1 MNYLGKLLLSVM
13 FCLTLYTVKAQHE
26 LPPTLLQAPDS
37 TKLRVLWHTGDSL
50 VYTSQFIPAKKLYE
64 QALTIAQ
71 SSNEIQSIGMS
82 YRKLGLWYESTGDFI
97 PAIASYQK
105 AQTAFKT
112 AGDHRLYTR
121 TFHFIGFCYNRLNNS
136 KEARH
141 YIQQGIASAQQ
152 FGLEQL
158 LPEFYS
164 ELVNIDSQSKQY
176 ASAQA
181 NTEKVLAYYKA
192 KKEWQTYYGNL
203 FNAGL
208 LYKNMGQYTRSEQA
222 FRQVM
227 VYAKTENDELL
238 QGYVNASIPYALI
251 PQNKLDEAEQACY
264 RALAWSEKTGTDK
277 YAMQEDINSHLSR
290 IWEKRGDFQKALTFY
305 KRQMASHD
313 SVFNATKNRQVT
325 ELETRYQTREKEEN
339 IRQLAATNARQT
351 RQIWVGAGGL
361 VILTILLGTL
371 YWLYERV
378 RQSRQ
383 KITQQ
388 SDQLTLMMKELHHR
402 VKNNLAIVS
411 SLLKLQSNRMDDEK
425 AIQAVR
431 VGQQRVEAMSLIH
444 QRLYQTDEVTTVNM
458 RDYLTDLS
466 ESLMRAYD
474 YPADEFDLQLN
485 IELQELD
492 VDMAMPLGLIVNE
505 LVTNAFK
512 YAYSKTDGKRPLLR
526 IDLRR
531 QSDSLHPGITL
542 EVQDNGPGIEV
553 ADWQRQGNRSSFGK
567 RLIASLCE
575 QLEGHFELLKQNGTL
590 FRLHMP
596 TIRPQV

>member
-1 MNYLGKLLLSVM
+1 MNYLVKLLLSVT
-13 FCLTLYTVKAQHE
+13 FCVILYTVKAQNE
-26 LPPTLLQAPDS
+26 LPLTLLNAPDS

-50 VYTSQFIPAKKLYE
+50 INASQFIPAKKLYE

-71 SSNEIQSIGMS
+71 SGDDSKSTGMS
-82 YRKLGLWYESTGDFI
+82 YRKMGLWYESTGDFG
-97 PAIASYQK
+97 PAIEAYQK
-105 AQTAFKT
+105 AQTAFKA

-121 TFHFIGFCYNRLNNS
+121 TFHFIGFCYNRLNNI

-141 YIQQGIASAQQ
+141 YIQQGLATAQQ

-176 ASAQA
+176 ASAYA
-181 NTEKVLAYYKA
+181 NMEKVLAYYKA

-208 LYKNMGQYTRSEQA
+208 LYKNMGQYARAEQA

-227 VYAKTENDELL
+227 AYAKTENDELL
-238 QGYVNASIPYALI
+238 QGYVDASIPYALI

-264 RALAWSEKTGTDK
+264 RALAWSEKTGTEK

-313 SVFNATKNRQVT
+313 SVFNATKNRQVA

-351 RQIWVGAGGL
+351 RQLWAGAGGL

-388 SDQLTLMMKELHHR
+388 SVQLTLMMKELHHR

-474 YPADEFDLQLN
+474 YSADEFDLQLN

-512 YAYSKTDGKRPLLR
+512 YAYSKTNGKRPLLR

-531 QSDSLHPGITL
+531 QSDSAHPGITL

-553 ADWQRQGNRSSFGK
+553 ADWQQQGNRSSFGK
-567 RLIASLCE
+567 RLIASLSE

>member
-1 MNYLGKLLLSVM
+1 MIDLVKLLLISTL
-13 FCLTLYTVKAQHE
+13 CLVSCIVLAQQE
-26 LPPTLLQAPDS
+26 LPPTVSNAPDS
-37 TKLRVLWHTGDSL
+37 TKLQVLWNLGDSL
-50 VYTSQFIPAKKLYE
+50 MDANQFIPAKKILE
-64 QALTIAQ
+64 QALTISQAG
-71 SSNEIQSIGMS
+71 EDIRRTGMS
-82 YRKLGLWYESTGDFI
+82 YRKMGRWYELTGDFGQ
-97 PAIASYQK
+97 AISWYQK
-105 AQTAFKT
+105 AQTTLKAS
-112 AGDHRLYTR
+112 GDQRNFIR
-121 TFHFIGFCYNRLNNS
+121 TFHFIGFCYNRLNKV
-136 KEARH
+136 KEARQ
-141 YIQQGIASAQQ
+141 YIQRGIAFAQQ
-152 FGLEQL
+152 LGYEQL

-164 ELVNIDSQSKQY
+164 ELINIDSQSKHY
-176 ASAQA
+176 ASALPY
-181 NTEKVLAYYKA
+181 TEKVLAYYRKQ
-192 KKEWQTYYGNL
+192 KEWQTYYGNL

-208 LYKNMGQYTRSEQA
+208 LYKNMGQYERAEQA

-227 VYAKTENDELL
+227 AYATKEKDEFLL
-238 QGYVNASIPYALI
+238 GYVDASIPYALI
-251 PQNKLDEAEQACY
+251 PLNKLDEAEAACR
-264 RALAWSEKTGTDK
+264 RALVWAEKTGADK
-277 YAMQEDINSHLSR
+277 HSVLEDVNSHLSR
-290 IWEKRGDFQKALTFY
+290 IYEKRGDFRQALTYY

-313 SVFNATKNRQVT
+313 SVFNATKNRQVA
-325 ELETRYQTREKEEN
+325 ELETRYQTREKEES
-339 IRQLAATNARQT
+339 IRQLASTNARQT
-351 RQIWVGAGGL
+351 RQIWAGVGGL
-361 VILTILLGTL
+361 IVLTILLGTL

-378 RQSRQ
+378 RQSRA
-383 KITQQ
+383 KIAQQ
-388 SDQLTLMMKELHHR
+388 SNQLTLMMKELHHR

-411 SLLKLQSNRMDDEK
+411 SLLKLQSNRLDDEK

-474 YPADEFDLQLN
+474 YSADEFDLQLN

-531 QSDSLHPGITL
+531 QSDQSSPGIML
-542 EVQDNGPGIEV
+542 EVQDNGPGIDVSE
-553 ADWQRQGNRSSFGK
+553 WQRKGNKSSFGK
-567 RLIASLCE
+567 RLIASLSE

-596 TIRPQV
+596 AVRPQV